1 MGREVDP
8 RVTRE
13 RSLREMRDVRA
24 SILGR
29 PNLARDVPE
38 VPANIGVDRELAGS
52 NC

>member
-8 RVTRE
+8 SVTRE

-29 PNLARDVPE
+29 PNLARNVPE